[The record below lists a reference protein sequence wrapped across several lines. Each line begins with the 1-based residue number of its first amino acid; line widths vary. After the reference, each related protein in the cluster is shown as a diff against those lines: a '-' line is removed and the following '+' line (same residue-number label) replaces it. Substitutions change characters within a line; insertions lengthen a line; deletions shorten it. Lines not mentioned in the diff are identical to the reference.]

1 MILSGW
7 ICQPSIL
14 HRLYM
19 KTFKPLSY
27 QPNKLNCGDQTG
39 WCGSGSLPLTCFS
52 VPAVSD
58 DLHCILHCCVCK
70 GVAFFLASF
79 PLPPFVSLVVIILA
93 CPSAWPLCIS
103 CSLKR
108 VCIKC
113 PNSLTAVTEIRI
125 LANQK
130 HTFGFAGSFLEDS
143 RVLVEVCKRT
153 GIAYI
158 TFLGFAYF
166 NAVRK
171 MQMKRVRER
180 GIPIEACLFLVWSR
194 NGL

>member
-7 ICQPSIL
+7 IYQPSIL
-14 HRLYM
+14 HENFQTAFIPTKQAELWR
-19 KTFKPLSY
+19 
-27 QPNKLNCGDQTG
+27 PNGLMWKRFSSSHVFFSSCCFWWPTLHPP
-39 WCGSGSLPLTCFS
+39 SLRVQGRRFLPCIFSSSSICFFGCSHPCVSFS
-52 VPAVSD
+52 VTS
-58 DLHCILHCCVCK
+58 
-70 GVAFFLASF
+70 
-79 PLPPFVSLVVIILA
+79 
-93 CPSAWPLCIS
+93 CIS

-113 PNSLTAVTEIRI
+113 PNSLTAITEISL

-130 HTFGFAGSFLEDS
+130 HTFCTFGFAGSFLEDS

-171 MQMKRVRER
+171 MQMKRVWER